1 MTRLGLG
8 NHSNAKGV
16 GGGVL
21 ELRIDFGPGYR
32 VYFAKDGPDVVI
44 LLGGGTKKRQR
55 RDIEDAQ
62 RRWRAYRLRRKG
74 DG

>member
-21 ELRIDFGPGYR
+21 DLRIDFGPGYR
-32 VYFAKDGPDVVI
+32 VYLAKDGPYVVI
-44 LLGGGTKKRQR
+44 LIGGGTKKRQR

>member
-1 MTRLGLG
+1 VTRLGLG